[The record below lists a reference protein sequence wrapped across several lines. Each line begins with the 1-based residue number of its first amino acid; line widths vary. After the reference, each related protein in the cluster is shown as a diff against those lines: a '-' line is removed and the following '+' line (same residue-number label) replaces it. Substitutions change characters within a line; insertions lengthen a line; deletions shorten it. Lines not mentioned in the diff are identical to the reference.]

1 VNRRKPRLRRSPYPD
16 PVTPGRDGDAG
27 APKAVGIVPHTHW
40 DREWY
45 APFQRYRV
53 QLVHLVDDLLDLLEA
68 DPSFTRFLLDGQTA
82 VVDDY
87 LAVRPEA
94 EPRLRAL
101 AAAGRL
107 QIGPWMILMDE
118 FMVSGETM
126 IRNLQHGLTR
136 SDEFGGASLD
146 DAAAMRVGYLPD
158 MFGHIAQMPQLLRL
172 AGLEHAVVWRGVPS
186 QVEQTAFWWRAPDGS
201 SVRAEYLFGSYSNGR
216 DIPKDPTQLVARA
229 RGYEAE
235 LGAAALPGGDMLL
248 MNGSDHLLPQ
258 AWLGDVVAAANQ
270 LQDDYRFAVT
280 SLAEYVR
287 AQPTDGLA
295 TWDGELRSGARANVL
310 MGVASNRVDVHQLA
324 AHAERSLER
333 YAEPLSALLLAPTDY
348 PSALLDVGWRQ
359 LVLNSAHD
367 SSCACSADD
376 VVEAVRVRYQ
386 EARHVGE
393 ALTREAVR
401 TLATTVDV
409 PPSSTIVVN
418 STSRRRA
425 GIVSVPLPGRGPVH
439 LVAVDDGS
447 ACPTQ
452 VVHVTTTDEGIST
465 VVVGQKIRWVL
476 EMMRGPELAGARI
489 NRVEHHT
496 LTSSSGAGGPNLVE
510 EFTFHDAAPGDTE
523 IDLETVKEQ
532 LLALGEAGATISIRQ
547 RRAPVRDVLVATS
560 GVPGFGWRSYR
571 AVEGEGPATAVR
583 AEGLALENEH
593 VRAVVDPADGT
604 LSVTCDGITVAGCN
618 RYVDGGDGGDTYNYS
633 PPAVDTVI
641 DRPESVTVAAT
652 ESGPVRARIVVTSRY
667 VLPAAAVGDER
678 ACSARSDERVPL
690 DIVTTYELRTG
701 ERFVRVHVELDHRV
715 RDHRLRAHFPLPAP
729 VDGSHAECA
738 FAIVR
743 RGLTAEGGPHEFGLP
758 TFVSRRFV
766 DCSSGDAERDQV
778 GLSLLHDGL
787 LEYEVVADDGRPGT
801 ELALTLL
808 RATGY
813 LSRSE
818 PALRPNP
825 AGPLDRLE
833 GPQLQT
839 AVALD
844 YAVLV
849 HGGDVSTNDLPAI
862 ADDVLVPLERVRG
875 GGWPGASGP
884 ARGSALEVEGAEVS
898 ALLRDDSG
906 ALVLRMVNRTPN
918 DAQVTVARH
927 GTPLTG
933 FAVDLTGA
941 ERARFA
947 GRAELRPWELL
958 TLRLAGI

>member
-1 VNRRKPRLRRSPYPD
+1 VKS
-16 PVTPGRDGDAG
+16 
-27 APKAVGIVPHTHW
+27 VGIVPHTHW

-82 VVDDY
+82 VIDDY

-101 AAAGRL
+101 AATGRL
-107 QIGPWMILMDE
+107 QVGPWMILMDE

-126 IRNLQHGLTR
+126 IRNLQHGMARASAL
-136 SDEFGGASLD
+136 GGDAS
-146 DAAAMRVGYLPD
+146 MRVGYLPD
-158 MFGHIAQMPQLLRL
+158 MFGHIAQMPQLLHL

-186 QVEQTAFWWRAPDGS
+186 AIDQTAFWWRAPDGS
-201 SVRAEYLFGSYSNGR
+201 TVRAEYLFGSYSNGR
-216 DIPKDPTQLVARA
+216 DIPKDPAQLVARA
-229 RGYEAE
+229 RGYDAE

-258 AWLGDVVAAANQ
+258 PWLGEVVMAANE

-280 SLAEYVR
+280 SLGEYVR
-287 AQPTDGLA
+287 EQPTDGLA

-324 AHAERSLER
+324 ARAERSLER
-333 YAEPLSALLLAPTDY
+333 YAEPLSALLLAPADY
-348 PSALLDVGWRQ
+348 PAALLDVGWRQ

-409 PPSSTIVVN
+409 PASSTIVVN
-418 STSRRRA
+418 SAARA
-425 GIVSVPLPGRGPVH
+425 RPGVVSVPLPGRGPVH
-439 LVAVDDGS
+439 LVALDDGA

-452 VVHVTTTDEGIST
+452 VVHTTTTDEGIST

-489 NRVEHHT
+489 TRVEHEELADGSH
-496 LTSSSGAGGPNLVE
+496 
-510 EFTFHDAAPGDTE
+510 EFTFHDAAPGE
-523 IDLETVKEQ
+523 AEVDLETTKEA

-547 RRAPVRDVLVATS
+547 RRAPVRDVLVAIDA
-560 GVPGFGWRSYR
+560 VPGFGWRSYR
-571 AVEGEGPATAVR
+571 AVEGDGPQTAVR
-583 AEGLALENEH
+583 AEGLELENEH
-593 VRAVVDPADGT
+593 VRAVVDPTDGT
-604 LSVTCDGITVAGCN
+604 LTVTGGGVTVAGCN

-633 PPAVDTVI
+633 PPAVDTVV
-641 DRPESVTVAAT
+641 DRPESVAVTVT
-652 ESGPVRARIVVTSRY
+652 ESGPVRARIVVTARY
-667 VLPAAAVGDER
+667 ALPARAIGDER
-678 ACSARSDERVPL
+678 ACSIRSDERVTT

-729 VDGSHAECA
+729 VDGSDAECA
-738 FAIVR
+738 FAVVH

-766 DCSSGDAERDQV
+766 DCSADDGAGDDV
-778 GLSLLHDGL
+778 GLSLVHDGL
-787 LEYEVVADDGRPGT
+787 LEYEVVEGGT
-801 ELALTLL
+801 ELALTLV

-818 PALRPNP
+818 PLLRPNP
-825 AGPLDRLE
+825 AGPLDRLQ

-839 AVALD
+839 ALALD
-844 YAVLV
+844 YAVVV
-849 HGGDVSTNDLPAI
+849 HRGDVSTADLPAI
-862 ADDVLVPLERVRG
+862 ADDVLVSLERVRG

-884 ARGSALEVEGAEVS
+884 ARGSALDVEGAEVS

-906 ALVLRMVNRTPN
+906 ALILRVVNRTAV
-918 DAQVTVARH
+918 DTEVTVARD
-927 GTPLTG
+927 GSPLTG

-941 ERARFA
+941 ELAPFDGRTALRA
-947 GRAELRPWELL
+947 WELL
-958 TLRLAGI
+958 TLRFPGL